1 MVVAVLAVF
10 LMGVTTGVAVET
22 NNPKVSDFGDKY
34 LSASSNPEA
43 QDNPSPKKR

>member
-1 MVVAVLAVF
+1 MVIAVLAVF

-34 LSASSNPEA
+34 LSADVEYGT
-43 QDNPSPKKR
+43 DKKAK